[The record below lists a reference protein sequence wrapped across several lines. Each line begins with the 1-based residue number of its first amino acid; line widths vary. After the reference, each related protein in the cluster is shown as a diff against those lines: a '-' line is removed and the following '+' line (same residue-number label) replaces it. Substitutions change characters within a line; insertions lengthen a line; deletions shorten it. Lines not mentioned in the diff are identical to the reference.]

1 VFAIPDMR
9 SQAVRPSFRSR
20 LETLDRDL
28 EGVFDHDVEAVH
40 RTRVASRRI
49 REALP
54 VIGADDRRARDLR
67 RTRATVRQLTRALG
81 GVRELD
87 VSIAILEDFGRR
99 FAPLQP
105 ATLVVRELVERER
118 TARRAEMTRRL
129 NELKPERLAERLTSL
144 AGAATGRG
152 RADRVARLRGRL
164 ARRAGRLEAAVS
176 LAGALYAFD
185 RLHQV
190 RIAAKKLRY
199 VLELVQELAHVGTR
213 RLVKPL
219 TEAQD
224 LLGRLHDL
232 EVVAGYVR
240 WAAAGAPRES
250 SGALKRLLA
259 QIEREARE
267 RHADY
272 LGVVSTIGE
281 VVAACRGTID
291 RRLGVLAAPRGAAE

>member
-1 VFAIPDMR
+1 MSSR
-9 SQAVRPSFRSR
+9 AVRPSFRARVSS
-20 LETLDRDL
+20 LDQDL
-28 EGVFDHDVEAVH
+28 AGVYDHDVEAVH

-54 VIGADDRRARDLR
+54 VIGAEADQPRARDLR
-67 RTRATVRQLTRALG
+67 KTRATVRQLTRALG

-87 VSIAILEDFGRR
+87 VAVSILDDLGKR
-99 FAPLQP
+99 FATLEP
-105 ATLVVRELVERER
+105 ATVVVREHVERER
-118 TARRAEMTRRL
+118 ASRRVEMTRRL
-129 NELKPERLAERLTSL
+129 AELKPDRLTERLTSL
-144 AGAATGRG
+144 AGAAAGPG
-152 RADRVARLRGRL
+152 RADRIARLRGRL

-199 VLELVQELAHVGTR
+199 VLELVHELAHVGTR
-213 RLVKPL
+213 RLVRPL

-232 EVVAGYVR
+232 EVVAGHVR
-240 WAAAGAPRES
+240 WAAAGVPREA
-250 SGALKRLLA
+250 SGGLKRLLA

-272 LGVVSTIGE
+272 LAVVSTLGE
-281 VVAACRGTID
+281 VVAACRGPID